1 MSVINQN
8 ECAVC
13 CLAFNKKT
21 RSIVP
26 CGCNYQA
33 CKTCVQTYLLGTTT
47 DPNCMNCN
55 IAWSDKFLSSY
66 LNSSFVKT
74 KYKIHRK
81 ELLVQQ
87 EISRIPESMAEAET
101 YKRVLDINT
110 QISALK
116 ECIKRIEKEVM
127 KKYNWNDNRELLLK
141 GNKDMY
147 TMRKNIKS
155 MKHDIAV
162 IQAGGE
168 PAQAQAQQGQAEQA
182 QAEQEQGQ
190 AEQEQRQA
198 QAEHG
203 QARQKEKKK
212 FIMPCPG
219 TDCRGY
225 LSSDYKCEICQQS
238 TCDKCFEIIIDAT
251 KSVVHLC
258 KKENIESAEFIRKQS
273 KPCPCCGSRISKI
286 DGCDQMWCTQCH
298 KAFSWNKGTVV
309 TGTIHNPHYY
319 QYHRERGGGVAPRN
333 PGDIPC
339 GGLCN
344 MNELVHVLN
353 TKLSLVREEKIVDEL
368 LNIHREVVHLRMV
381 DLGPLRRQLGIEINN
396 QSERVK
402 YIVKEISREKLA
414 ELITKKDYKR
424 RRETDLVHVC
434 ELFVNVSSDI
444 FLRVLRSEQSGPS
457 FIKELEQCLVEL
469 HTLIDYCNGQFKEV
483 SITYGICVPLISL
496 TKQRR
501 DERMNTKYNSKG
513 ETDSYIIKRQEENKK
528 RHEENEKRRKEYA
541 LSMEKQRKEME
552 EKQRKEK
559 EEKQR
564 KEKEEKEIIIVV

>member
-21 RSIVP
+21 RTMIP

-47 DPNCMNCN
+47 EPNCMNCN

-87 EISRIPESMAEAET
+87 EITRIPESMAEAET
-101 YKRVLDINT
+101 YKRVLYINT

-127 KKYNWNDNRELLLK
+127 KKYNWKDNRELLLK
-141 GNKDMY
+141 GNKDMH

-168 PAQAQAQQGQAEQA
+168 PAQAQAQAEQEQAHAQQGQAQAEQA
-182 QAEQEQGQ
+182 QAQ
-190 AEQEQRQA
+190 A
-198 QAEHG
+198 

-219 TDCRGY
+219 SDCRGY

-344 MNELVHVLN
+344 MNELVHALN

-381 DLGPLRRQLGIEINN
+381 DLGPLRRQLDVEINN

-457 FIKELEQCLVEL
+457 FIKEIEQCLVEL

-496 TKQRR
+496 SKQRR
-501 DERMNTKYNSKG
+501 IVNTKYNSKG
-513 ETDSYIIKRQEENKK
+513 ETDSYIIKRQEENEK
-528 RHEENEKRRKEYA
+528 RRKEYEKRRKEYA
-541 LSMEKQRKEME
+541 LSIEKQRKEME

-559 EEKQR
+559 EEKE
-564 KEKEEKEIIIVV
+564 KEKKEKEIIIVV